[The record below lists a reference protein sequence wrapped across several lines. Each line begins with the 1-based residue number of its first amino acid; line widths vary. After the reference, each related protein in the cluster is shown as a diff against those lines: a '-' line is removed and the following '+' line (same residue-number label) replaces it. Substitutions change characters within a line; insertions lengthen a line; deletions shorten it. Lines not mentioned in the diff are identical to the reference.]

1 LICVALTTTERDVIA
16 IALRLLEDRI
26 RNDAFDFRLES
37 ELDRDPAPPDG
48 RAVLALLSRFS

>member
-1 LICVALTTTERDVIA
+1 MALTTTERDVIA

-26 RNDAFDFRLES
+26 RNGEFDFRLEP
-37 ELDRDPAPPDG
+37 EFERDPAPPDG